1 MKMLRILMLSLVLL
15 LITLSA
21 AYLGQDE
28 ERAQVLRLT
37 KLPGESQEMIFGPKQ
52 APPSSS
58 APSAS
63 APGESGEPQDSESE
77 APQIEIPESSSGT
90 ARYFVPDSSL
100 EAASGDERAQ
110 ASGDPE
116 QESSQDAEDEDGEDS
131 EDSVSYVLDG
141 DDVQAAAQ
149 PYINELDALT
159 QSSAKALEE
168 IGRQAIMEYFGMSS
182 QERKDGMAK
191 LAEQYMPSIQAL
203 EKDTDDRAE
212 DIIGRLEQ
220 KLSDMGA
227 DTAMADDLRE
237 SYAESKKENV
247 DYYSGIIQQLAG

>member
-1 MKMLRILMLSLVLL
+1 
-15 LITLSA
+15 
-21 AYLGQDE
+21 
-28 ERAQVLRLT
+28 
-37 KLPGESQEMIFGPKQ
+37 MIFGPKQ

-58 APSAS
+58 APSEP
-63 APGESGEPQDSESE
+63 APEESGEPQGSESE
-77 APQIEIPESSSGT
+77 APQVEIPESSSGT
-90 ARYFVPDSSL
+90 ARYSCPDSSL
-100 EAASGDERAQ
+100 EAASGTSARRLRRPGTGGLCCAGRQ
-110 ASGDPE
+110 RG
-116 QESSQDAEDEDGEDS
+116 QRRQ